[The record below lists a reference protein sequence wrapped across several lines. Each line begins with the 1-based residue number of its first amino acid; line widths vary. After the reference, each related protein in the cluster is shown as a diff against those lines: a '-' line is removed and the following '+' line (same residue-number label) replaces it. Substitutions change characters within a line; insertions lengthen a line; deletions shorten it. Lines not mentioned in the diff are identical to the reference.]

1 MDMLPLRS
9 LKIASKL
16 FNAYKQPLIFHVPLP
31 CAVHSSGQNL
41 EGPDFF
47 LSLSLFFIFFFC
59 CLMCS

>member
-16 FNAYKQPLIFHVPLP
+16 FNAYKQPHIFHVPLP
-31 CAVHSSGQNL
+31 CAIHSSGQNL

-47 LSLSLFFIFFFC
+47 LSLFFFF
-59 CLMCS
+59 SAV

>member
-1 MDMLPLRS
+1 MDMLPLCS

-47 LSLSLFFIFFFC
+47 LSLSFLFFFC

>member
-1 MDMLPLRS
+1 MDMLPLCS

-47 LSLSLFFIFFFC
+47 LSLFFFF
-59 CLMCS
+59 LLFNV